1 MAETSPTTP
10 IDDMPPTD
18 AQKMERIEFAVP
30 KPLLDEAIAMA
41 KEDGFKPAEFYRQI
55 WLDGLFAY
63 AEKSN
68 KVLVNRKLR
77 KQANESGE
85 LQP

>member
-1 MAETSPTTP
+1 MTETSPTST

-18 AQKMERIEFAVP
+18 AQKMERIDFAVP

-41 KEDGFKPAEFYRQI
+41 KEDGFKPAEFFRQV

-77 KQANESGE
+77 RQATETDESK
-85 LQP
+85 